1 MGRVVAPPAPH
12 RTCGGRARAER
23 GASVIRRCG
32 RLLFPASAMAADASL
47 MTLMAALATFP
58 ALRWRRSSM
67 PGGRRFPLGE
77 GVKSG

>member
-1 MGRVVAPPAPH
+1 MPRLRRIGRVAVAPE
-12 RTCGGRARAER
+12 RSEGRA
-23 GASVIRRCG
+23 SYVRCG
-32 RLLFPASAMAADASL
+32 RLLFPASVMVADASL